1 MRIGLLEMCKFAGQ
15 YYKGVRMDTFLE
27 SCGFSDI
34 IATCYGGRN
43 RRVSEKFVTA
53 GKVH

>member
-1 MRIGLLEMCKFAGQ
+1 MEMWKFATT
-15 YYKGVRMDTFLE
+15 YYKGVKLGTFLE

-43 RRVSEKFVTA
+43 RRVSEAFVKS
-53 GKVH
+53 GKVKNWPEP